1 MLIFTDVDIYYLKNL
16 SRAKNPGK
24 LLVLRLELRLKKW
37 QYSMLVELSSDNI
50 LSDFNVTKLSMNPYK
65 TSTIIDF
72 IHKWAIFAGNKIIIQ
87 IFYRF
92 DNLKILMLVK
102 NSFGT

>member
-1 MLIFTDVDIYYLKNL
+1 
-16 SRAKNPGK
+16 
-24 LLVLRLELRLKKW
+24 
-37 QYSMLVELSSDNI
+37 MLVELSSDNI

-87 IFYRF
+87 ISYRF
-92 DNLKILMLVK
+92 DN
-102 NSFGT
+102 